1 MGVPRGGKAA
11 LAEYLRNMDRIIDS
25 GPHKVYIIQEKRALR
40 DYARELGVD
49 MLVGDPENVR
59 GGLAKKKGL
68 TADDVDAEILAEGM
82 KVEAEHTDDKK
93 LQKKIALD
101 HLAEDIN
108 YYKKLKKVEKSEP
121 ELLIYTEGKT
131 KAPLAGTGG
140 HEQKKDGD
148 TREPHGYA
156 GRSKT
161 PRGDWNYDYR
171 KSLGDSDEILVVDF

>member
-40 DYARELGVD
+40 DYAKELGVD
-49 MLVGDPENVR
+49 MLVGDPESIKGGRAKSKGVTEEDVDPKELAR
-59 GGLAKKKGL
+59 GIEEELEHGDDRAKAKK
-68 TADDVDAEILAEGM
+68 T
-82 KVEAEHTDDKK
+82 
-93 LQKKIALD
+93 ALD
-101 HLAEDIN
+101 HLAEDPK
-108 YYKKLKKVEKSEP
+108 YYSKLKKVMKKEP
-121 ELLIYTEGKT
+121 ELLIYTKGKSKT
-131 KAPLAGTGG
+131 PLAGTGG
-140 HEQKKDGD
+140 NQQKEDGD

-161 PRGDWNYDYR
+161 PKGDWNYDYR